1 MAKVVVRFF
10 DDETLEGVARDIDF
24 DEPDFLVEVDDA
36 GGLENNETAWIPLTA
51 VKWVELPR
59 DQELASET
67 PTRKVAIRFLDGE
80 VLRGHLDGSLERHR
94 YGVVLHLHA
103 EQADSPIRKLG
114 IPFSAVKALFFIR
127 EFDARGEEAGSA
139 SETCLARRT
148 MAPLLAVLEE
158 MDRLTRLH
166 RDGLLTDDEYSSK
179 RTLVLERLK
188 GYLSSGVAS
197 AGAAGRRSRAG
208 PPRPQSR
215 SSPGSA
221 QSRRWR
227 LGLRPRHGRAR

>member
-10 DDETLEGVARDIDF
+10 DDETLEGVARDLDF

-36 GGLENNETAWIPLTA
+36 AGLENNETAWIPLTA

-59 DQELASET
+59 DPELASET

-80 VLRGHLDGSLERHR
+80 VLRGHLDGTLERHR

-103 EQADSPIRKLG
+103 EQATSPIRKLG

-139 SETCLARRT
+139 SEAYLARRT
-148 MAPLLAVLEE
+148 MAPLLDVLEE
-158 MDRLTRLH
+158 MDMLTRLH

-179 RTLVLERLK
+179 RTLVLERL
-188 GYLSSGVAS
+188 
-197 AGAAGRRSRAG
+197 
-208 PPRPQSR
+208 
-215 SSPGSA
+215 
-221 QSRRWR
+221 
-227 LGLRPRHGRAR
+227 